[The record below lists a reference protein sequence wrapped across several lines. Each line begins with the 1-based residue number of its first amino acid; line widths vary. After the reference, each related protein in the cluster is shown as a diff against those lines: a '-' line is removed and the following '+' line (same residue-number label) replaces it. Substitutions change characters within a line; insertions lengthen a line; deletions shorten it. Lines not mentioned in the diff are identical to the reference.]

1 MAGSDIMDS
10 WSCEGR
16 RVVVTAGAAGIGRAM
31 VDAFCAAG
39 ATVHVADLPGGGDGL
54 PDGVGFTG
62 ADVADQTDVDRLFEE
77 AAVTMGGVDVLCN
90 NVGVSG
96 PTGPIEELEVADW
109 DETMSVNVRSMFLC
123 CRRAVPLMREAGG
136 GSIINTSSTAGQVG
150 YPLRAPYAVSKWA
163 VVGLGA
169 TLAMELGEFGI
180 RTNTICPGSVGGDRM
195 DRVVAAEAAALGV
208 GESEV
213 RNRYQDQV
221 SMRTFVDGRDIAAMA
236 VFLASAAA
244 RYVNGQVI
252 AVDGG
257 LETLRTGFRT

>member
-1 MAGSDIMDS
+1 M
-10 WSCEGR
+10 
-16 RVVVTAGAAGIGRAM
+16 
-31 VDAFCAAG
+31 
-39 ATVHVADLPGGGDGL
+39 
-54 PDGVGFTG
+54 
-62 ADVADQTDVDRLFEE
+62 LF
-77 AAVTMGGVDVLCN
+77 
-90 NVGVSG
+90 
-96 PTGPIEELEVADW
+96 
-109 DETMSVNVRSMFLC
+109 RS
-123 CRRAVPLMREAGG
+123 
-136 GSIINTSSTAGQVG
+136 
-150 YPLRAPYAVSKWA
+150 
-163 VVGLGA
+163 
-169 TLAMELGEFGI
+169 AMELGEFGI

-252 AVDGG
+252 AIDGG